1 MSSLKN
7 RISAPLEAGTS
18 ILDAQTLPSHVNSAL
33 DYVSSRL
40 ARKGLHI
47 PLVVVKR
54 ECELPRDETRASTQ
68 MPAELA
74 APLAAPSRMMPDVP
88 PSRAAT
94 TGSSRKSAFKLKQLR
109 ARSNTQPLL
118 ASQRSPA
125 AVVPDM
131 QRRASADSPG
141 INLATRQP
149 FRPLPLES
157 PGLIPSMPSTPSATS
172 TTSSAASGSTQA
184 PNEYG
189 IYLVRAAAL
198 DSRAERTLRETIDKA
213 ERRFGIGTDWLHF
226 PMEPAEVRA
235 TEELMRR
242 SLRQREVMYSAEGL
256 TLVSLDR
263 LYTFKKAL
271 AAYSRTDDPM
281 RLEDAVD
288 ELRRYVLAN
297 GRQPLQRVDL
307 ISAYAH
313 VSFAETS
320 LRDVARMYR
329 RAYGG
334 SAGESGIVCS
344 GMINYVDS
352 SDGTMS
358 LPMALASNNNNNN
371 NNNNQNN
378 KKRNTNFRVG
388 NSTCGVC
395 DQGHFL
401 VAVPDDEV
409 SPLTPTVRT
418 EGPLAKVGVAEPA
431 RPQIAEL
438 EAPMDASLLAGFQ
451 FTTPHTP
458 PAPRQKQPPKVPL
471 LRLQTSFDDGPVKK
485 PVIDLESQKSP
496 EEVAIGI
503 AMTCD
508 EAIYSDSESDSDGC
522 ELGDSVMTFYID
534 EGDLPTA
541 RPTEHPPQ
549 LPPWKMTPAFS
560 IDEILNKRLSYF
572 APASPADNNNHLGP
586 PTPRGYDDVS
596 PITRNEWEF
605 LRATDAWKTRT
616 AAVETC

>member
-1 MSSLKN
+1 MSSLKH

-54 ECELPRDETRASTQ
+54 ECELPRDETRASMPPQ
-68 MPAELA
+68 QPAELP
-74 APLAAPSRMMPDVP
+74 APLAAPSKMLESVP
-88 PSRAAT
+88 LRAAT
-94 TGSSRKSAFKLKQLR
+94 TGSSRMSAFKLKQLR

-118 ASQRSPA
+118 PSQRSSA
-125 AVVPDM
+125 AAEPDM

-141 INLATRQP
+141 INLITRQP
-149 FRPLPLES
+149 IRPPPPES
-157 PGLIPSMPSTPSATS
+157 PGLLPSMPSTPSATS

-189 IYLVRAAAL
+189 IYLVRATAL

-226 PMEPAEVRA
+226 PMEPAEVKA
-235 TEELMRR
+235 TEELIRR
-242 SLRQREVMYSAEGL
+242 SLRQREVMFSAEGL

-297 GRQPLQRVDL
+297 GRRPLQRSDL
-307 ISAYAH
+307 ISAYSH
-313 VSFAETS
+313 VPFAEMG

-334 SAGESGIVCS
+334 PFGESGIVCN
-344 GMINYVDS
+344 GVINYVDS
-352 SDGTMS
+352 SDGSMS
-358 LPMALASNNNNNN
+358 LPMALASNITNN
-371 NNNNQNN
+371 
-378 KKRNTNFRVG
+378 KRNTKFRVG

-395 DQGHFL
+395 DEEHFL

-409 SPLTPTVRT
+409 SPLTPTVRMA
-418 EGPLAKVGVAEPA
+418 GSLARIGVAEPV
-431 RPQIAEL
+431 RPQMAEL

-451 FTTPHTP
+451 FTAPHTP
-458 PAPRQKQPPKVPL
+458 PVPRQPAKVPV

-503 AMTCD
+503 AMTCN
-508 EAIYSDSESDSDGC
+508 EAVYSDSESESDGC
-522 ELGDSVMTFYID
+522 ELGNSIMSFYID
-534 EGDLPTA
+534 ESDLPTA

-549 LPPWKMTPAFS
+549 LPSWKMTPAFS
-560 IDEILNKRLSYF
+560 IDEILNRRLSYC
-572 APASPADNNNHLGP
+572 APASPADNHLGP

>member
-1 MSSLKN
+1 MSSLKH

-18 ILDAQTLPSHVNSAL
+18 ILDAQSLPSHVNSAL

-54 ECELPRDETRASTQ
+54 ECELPRDETRASVPPQ
-68 MPAELA
+68 QPAELA
-74 APLAAPSRMMPDVP
+74 APLAAPSKVPDSA

-94 TGSSRKSAFKLKQLR
+94 TGSSRMSAFKLKQLR

-118 ASQRSPA
+118 ASQMSSA
-125 AVVPDM
+125 AVMPDM

-141 INLATRQP
+141 INLATRQL
-149 FRPLPLES
+149 FRPPPPLES

-189 IYLVRAAAL
+189 IYLVRATAI
-198 DSRAERTLRETIDKA
+198 DSRTERTLRETIDKA

-226 PMEPAEVRA
+226 PMEPVEVKA
-235 TEELMRR
+235 TEKLMRR
-242 SLRQREVMYSAEGL
+242 SLRQREVMFSAEGL

-281 RLEDAVD
+281 HLEDAVD

-297 GRQPLQRVDL
+297 GRRPLQRPDL
-307 ISAYAH
+307 VSAYSH
-313 VSFAETS
+313 VPFAETS

-334 SAGESGIVCS
+334 PSGESGIVCN
-344 GMINYVDS
+344 GMINYINS
-352 SDGTMS
+352 SDGSMS
-358 LPMALASNNNNNN
+358 LPIVLASNVTNNNE
-371 NNNNQNN
+371 
-378 KKRNTNFRVG
+378 RNTKFRVG
-388 NSTCGVC
+388 NRTCGVC
-395 DQGHFL
+395 DEEHFL
-401 VAVPDDEV
+401 VAAPDDEV
-409 SPLTPTVRT
+409 SPITPKVRT
-418 EGPLAKVGVAEPA
+418 ASYLAKVGVAEPV

-451 FTTPHTP
+451 FTAPHTP
-458 PAPRQKQPPKVPL
+458 PAPKQQPKVPV
-471 LRLQTSFDDGPVKK
+471 LRLQTSFDDGPVRK
-485 PVIDLESQKSP
+485 PAIDLESQKSP
-496 EEVAIGI
+496 VEVAIGI

-508 EAIYSDSESDSDGC
+508 EAIYSDSESESGGC
-522 ELGDSVMTFYID
+522 ELGDSIMSFYID
-534 EGDLPTA
+534 ESDIPTA
-541 RPTEHPPQ
+541 RPTENPPQ

-560 IDEILNKRLSYF
+560 IDEILNRRQSYC
-572 APASPADNNNHLGP
+572 APASPVDNHLGP

>member
-1 MSSLKN
+1 MSSLKH

-33 DYVSSRL
+33 EYVSSRL

-54 ECELPRDETRASTQ
+54 ECELPKDETRASMPPQ
-68 MPAELA
+68 PAELA
-74 APLAAPSRMMPDVP
+74 AAPLPQAPKMPDVA

-94 TGSSRKSAFKLKQLR
+94 TGSSSRMSAFKLKQLR

-118 ASQRSPA
+118 ASQRSAA

-141 INLATRQP
+141 INMVTRQQP
-149 FRPLPLES
+149 LRPPPPES

-189 IYLVRAAAL
+189 IYLVRATAL

-226 PMEPAEVRA
+226 PMEPAEVKA

-242 SLRQREVMYSAEGL
+242 SLRQREVMFSAEGL

-271 AAYSRTDDPM
+271 AAYSRTDNPM

-297 GRQPLQRVDL
+297 GRQPLQRTDL
-307 ISAYAH
+307 VSAYAH
-313 VSFAETS
+313 VPFAEMG

-334 SAGESGIVCS
+334 PAGESGIVCN
-344 GMINYVDS
+344 GMINYVNA
-352 SDGTMS
+352 SDGSMS
-358 LPMALASNNNNNN
+358 LPMALASNINDTN
-371 NNNNQNN
+371 
-378 KKRNTNFRVG
+378 KRNTKFRVG
-388 NSTCGVC
+388 NSTCGIC
-395 DQGHFL
+395 DEEHFL
-401 VAVPDDEV
+401 VAVPDDQV
-409 SPLTPTVRT
+409 SPITPKAMTA
-418 EGPLAKVGVAEPA
+418 GSLAKVGVAEPA
-431 RPQIAEL
+431 RPHVAEL

-451 FTTPHTP
+451 FTAPHTP
-458 PAPRQKQPPKVPL
+458 PAPRQPPKVPV
-471 LRLQTSFDDGPVKK
+471 LRLQTSFDDGPVKV
-485 PVIDLESQKSP
+485 PVIDLESQKSA

-522 ELGDSVMTFYID
+522 ELGDSIMSFYID
-534 EGDLPTA
+534 ESDLPTA
-541 RPTEHPPQ
+541 RPTEYPPQ

-560 IDEILNKRLSYF
+560 IDEILNRRLSYC
-572 APASPADNNNHLGP
+572 APASPADAHLGP
-586 PTPRGYDDVS
+586 PTPKGYDDVS